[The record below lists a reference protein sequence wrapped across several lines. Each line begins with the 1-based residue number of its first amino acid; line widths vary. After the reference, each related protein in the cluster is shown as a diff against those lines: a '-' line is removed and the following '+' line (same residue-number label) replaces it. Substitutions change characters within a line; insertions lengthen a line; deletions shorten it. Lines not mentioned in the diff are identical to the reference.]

1 MESGDEINLLSSTL
15 QSAGVNTSIASFCS
29 NFSSCSLLAANEA
42 NAPTAADYFAVL
54 RRRVAEQLQ
63 QGTRSAALQ
72 VLTAGVQCLEGFV
85 QLNLCGPV
93 QTQHVPLFAGSRAA
107 GCPASTAAPQLGQ
120 DSLSTDDRWVAVQL
134 EVDGEELLGRV
145 QGLDLLLAALLCV
158 AEPYGCYTTSS
169 SQQQQQQ
176 QQEPEAASLPEDASA
191 GSLKQQQQQLQQEW
205 LCKEQLGSWCWW
217 ALRAVMLQQHVLHGK
232 SNTLRST
239 LQQLV
244 QQTLAWAHSQGE
256 AAAAAAGNATAGGAS
271 ADAAAGVVASA
282 SALRGMLPAAAHLE
296 CSLVQQHYGQ
306 MADAQQQLE
315 EAAAALGVEVQVT
328 GVLGFRTKH
337 QLDPKAQLVASFRG
351 AAAAAATGA
360 ADGVDLPLLGFAE
373 AGLTKELEGMED
385 DSAVY
390 LAPRL
395 TAENTAATVAATAAA
410 GTGSSSAERQ
420 QQQQHMSCM
429 LQALLLGWAAQIK
442 KGTSQDELQQWQM
455 APFVEAVLQQQSTQ
469 CMLHATARLLKCRHE
484 KERGRTRE
492 RSLMQLEQ
500 LCSALQLA
508 QPGAAMRLPFCFAV
522 RFPLWPL
529 LRKELAELY
538 IAMGFVGAALRI
550 FEGLEM
556 WDPLILCYRLLDKKQ
571 AAQELVLQRLQ
582 VNPDD
587 AKLWCV
593 LGDIQQQEQH
603 YEKAWQVSGRR
614 SSRAQRSIARSAM
627 QRKEYARAAAAYELA
642 LRLNPLYPEAW
653 FAQGYCYLRIGDN
666 TKALQAFTKVTHLEP
681 DNGEAWTNL
690 AALWL
695 QQRGWKEA
703 LQASEQ
709 AVKYKRD
716 SWQTWDNYASAA
728 AKAGAMS
735 GCVRAL
741 SQVFELTK
749 GQQLSLETA
758 EQLMT
763 QLELEQQQLQ
773 GNTPDSDNGSSRAA
787 TLSVHA
793 AEAGGAKEAGVEAEE
808 EAMDAPEQLLQLLA
822 VTDGLPDLSRSGD
835 AAAHAAQAAAAAAA
849 RQRAY
854 DQVLA
859 SFGVLLKSAANAAA
873 CGPGVWGLLGR
884 LYRLQ
889 GQLLS
894 SQEAWLKQ
902 VRALQSSP
910 YKSDPDAFAAM
921 ATGTDHLCRAYL
933 AAATS
938 PGQRGLR
945 ELAAARMQLRGLLKQ
960 CEEAFGEQQQYKQ
973 LQGLLEE
980 VLAAEDAA
988 LAAKKAAEAAGL

>member
-1 MESGDEINLLSSTL
+1 METINEIHLLLSTL
-15 QSAGVNTSIASFCS
+15 QSAGANTSLL
-29 NFSSCSLLAANEA
+29 SCNSDIRSRSLLAVDGAE
-42 NAPTAADYFAVL
+42 APTAAAYFAVL

-63 QGTRSAALQ
+63 QGTRSAALE

-85 QLNLCGPV
+85 QLNLCGPI
-93 QTQHVPLFAGSRAA
+93 QSQHVPLYVSSSAAGSHTDA
-107 GCPASTAAPQLGQ
+107 AAPPMGQ
-120 DSLSTDDRWVAVQL
+120 DSLSLDERWVVSQL
-134 EVDGEELLGRV
+134 EVDDV
-145 QGLDLLLAALLCV
+145 
-158 AEPYGCYTTSS
+158 
-169 SQQQQQQ
+169 
-176 QQEPEAASLPEDASA
+176 
-191 GSLKQQQQQLQQEW
+191 
-205 LCKEQLGSWCWW
+205 
-217 ALRAVMLQQHVLHGK
+217 
-232 SNTLRST
+232 
-239 LQQLV
+239 
-244 QQTLAWAHSQGE
+244 
-256 AAAAAAGNATAGGAS
+256 GNE
-271 ADAAAGVVASA
+271 ADAAAAEAAGANA
-282 SALRGMLPAAAHLE
+282 DALRAMLPAAAHLE

-306 MADAQQQLE
+306 TVEAQQQLE
-315 EAAAALGVEVQVT
+315 QAAAALGVEVQVT

-337 QLDPKAQLVASFRG
+337 QLDPKAQLVASFKG
-351 AAAAAATGA
+351 PATAATGA
-360 ADGVDLPLLGFAE
+360 ADGVDLAELGFDQ

-395 TAENTAATVAATAAA
+395 ATDNTATDDDAAAAA
-410 GTGSSSAERQ
+410 GNGSTE
-420 QQQQHMSCM
+420 QQQQHVSCM

-469 CMLHATARLLKCRHE
+469 YMLHATARLLKCRHE

-500 LCSALQLA
+500 LCNALQAA
-508 QPGAAMRLPFCFAV
+508 QPAAGVRLPFCFGV

-556 WDPLILCYRLLDKKQ
+556 WDQLILCYRLLDKKQ
-571 AAQELVLQRLQ
+571 VAQELVLQRLQ
-582 VNPDD
+582 ANPDD

-593 LGDIQQQEQH
+593 LGDIQQQEAH
-603 YEKAWQVSGRR
+603 YEKAWEVSSHR

-627 QRKEYARAAAAYELA
+627 QRKEYTRAAAAYELA
-642 LRLNPLYPEAW
+642 LALNPLYPEAW
-653 FAQGYCYLRIGDN
+653 FAQGYCYLRMGDN
-666 TKALQAFTKVTHLEP
+666 SKALQAFTKVTHLEP

-695 QQRGWKEA
+695 QQGGWREA

-716 SWQTWDNYASAA
+716 SWQTWDNYATAA
-728 AKAGAMS
+728 AKAGGMS
-735 GCVRAL
+735 SCVRAL
-741 SQVFELTK
+741 VQVFELSK
-749 GQQLSLETA
+749 GQHFSLETA
-758 EQLMT
+758 EQLMM
-763 QLELEQQQLQ
+763 QLEREQQQLH
-773 GNTPDSDNGSSRAA
+773 GTAADSSSSSSSAKLHEANGAADSS
-787 TLSVHA
+787 S
-793 AEAGGAKEAGVEAEE
+793 EAEE
-808 EAMDAPEQLLQLLA
+808 EAMEAPEQLLQLLA
-822 VTDGLPDLSRSGD
+822 VSDGLPNLTSSAG
-835 AAAHAAQAAAAAAA
+835 AAAHTAAAAAAAAAA

-854 DQVLA
+854 DQVLGA
-859 SFGVLLKSAANAAA
+859 FAALLKSVANAAA

-921 ATGTDHLCRAYL
+921 AAATDHLCRAYL
-933 AAATS
+933 ATAAA
-938 PGQRGLR
+938 GQGGLR
-945 ELAAARMQLRGLLKQ
+945 ELSAARMQLRGLLKQ
-960 CEEAFGEQQQYKQ
+960 CEDAFGEQQQYLQ
-973 LQGLLEE
+973 LQGLLGD
-980 VLAAEDAA
+980 VMAAEDAA
-988 LAAKKAAEAAGL
+988 LAAKRAAEAAAQ